1 MEKNNKIKLVCLL
14 GAAILCSVS
23 MSFAVLGVYSA
34 DSQESIF
41 KGNVGYQATNN
52 VCADIMCQVSGG
64 LSNYN
69 KKISFKATDDKTDDK
84 TESVETIDKNALTFK
99 TFLQEDGSVLANN
112 IEVAFTIS
120 DTSAVDSLSYA
131 INFTKNLSNITYS
144 IENDKNES
152 QKIEKNIVDTTT
164 TYTFKLEDTELN
176 ASAELTWNISLA
188 A

>member
-52 VCADIMCQVSGG
+52 VCADIICQVNGG

-69 KKISFKATDDKTDDK
+69 KKISFKATDDK

-120 DTSAVDSLSYA
+120 NTSAVDSLSYA

-144 IENDKNES
+144 IENGKNES